1 MPASVP
7 QPPSRPSLPT
17 PRLADSL
24 KTEQAGASF
33 CGQAFA
39 AAIVKTVARYR
50 EAEDEAKANGAEQC
64 SNSKSLSAILSRNQT
79 KWGG

>member
-1 MPASVP
+1 
-7 QPPSRPSLPT
+7 
-17 PRLADSL
+17 LADSL

-33 CGQAFA
+33 CRQLVELGWSFDRIEAFA
-39 AAIVKTVARYR
+39 AAIVKNRR
-50 EAEDEAKANGAEQC
+50 PLPGSRGRGEGANGAEQC